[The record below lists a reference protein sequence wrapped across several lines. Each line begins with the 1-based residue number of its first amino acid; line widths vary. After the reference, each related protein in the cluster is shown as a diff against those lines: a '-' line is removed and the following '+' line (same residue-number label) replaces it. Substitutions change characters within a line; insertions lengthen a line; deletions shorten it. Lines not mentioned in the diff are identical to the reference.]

1 MRNVSSGENPAS
13 VQYRCNYWW
22 EKWRL
27 YDVFLIVFTLLY
39 IGMIYKEILC
49 LPLQQQAHIHYNT
62 RKDITKKWSEQ
73 ILSKNQRNIEMDT
86 TETIL
91 LS

>member
-49 LPLQQQAHIHYNT
+49 LPLQHQAHIHYNT
-62 RKDITKKWSEQ
+62 REDITK
-73 ILSKNQRNIEMDT
+73 
-86 TETIL
+86 IL
-91 LS
+91 LRTNFEQTPEKCRIEFY